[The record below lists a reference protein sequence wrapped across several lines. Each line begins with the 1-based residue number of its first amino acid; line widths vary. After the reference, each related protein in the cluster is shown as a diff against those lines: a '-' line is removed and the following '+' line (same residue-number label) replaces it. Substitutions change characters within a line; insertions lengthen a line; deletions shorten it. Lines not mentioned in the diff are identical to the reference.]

1 VREALATSGWLF
13 RAGKLLAQSGRKFV
27 AGGQFDFVLNA
38 RVIGGDNASA
48 GRVAEKTDDGR
59 MSTPDDADDPA
70 FGAARAR
77 ETAKASDFGD
87 HRVAMHCVF
96 NEVARN
102 EEVAID
108 VRKGDVGNNEAVAV
122 VMQDEAA
129 ANFIARG
136 GFVLGN
142 FFGGFGGKGTSLLG
156 GRQLGSPTEE
166 EAAVRKLL
174 DETTFLEFLEH
185 VEEGAAVILSKAERV
200 GEILDGHR
208 VMSKL

>member
-1 VREALATSGWLF
+1 
-13 RAGKLLAQSGRKFV
+13 
-27 AGGQFDFVLNA
+27 
-38 RVIGGDNASA
+38 
-48 GRVAEKTDDGR
+48 
-59 MSTPDDADDPA
+59 
-70 FGAARAR
+70 
-77 ETAKASDFGD
+77 
-87 HRVAMHCVF
+87 MHCVF

-108 VRKGDVGNNEAVAV
+108 VRKSDVGNNEAVAV

-142 FFGGFGGKGTSLLG
+142 FFGGFGGKGTALLG

-185 VEEGAAVILSKAERV
+185 VEEGAAVILSKVKGV

-208 VMSKL
+208 VISKL